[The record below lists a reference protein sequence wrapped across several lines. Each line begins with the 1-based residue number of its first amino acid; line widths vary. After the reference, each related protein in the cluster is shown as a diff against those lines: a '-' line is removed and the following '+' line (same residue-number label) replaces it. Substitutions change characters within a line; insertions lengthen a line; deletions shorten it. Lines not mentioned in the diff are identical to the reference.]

1 MKALY
6 WHWED
11 GNVRCEL
18 CPHACLV
25 PERKKGLCL
34 VRENVPGEGLIAS
47 TYGLFS
53 SIALDPMEK
62 KPLYHFLPGRDVLSL
77 GSVGCNMRC
86 PFCQNW
92 HISTWS
98 PQIKLSRIDPP
109 ELLSLV
115 KKYSVTAV
123 AFTYNEPLISY
134 EYLLE
139 VIPLLKK
146 ENVKVVLVTNGL
158 INPLPL
164 KEIAHR
170 IDAANVDLKTFN
182 EETYKKLGGDLETVL
197 KTLQI
202 LKSFNVHVEITH
214 LMVTGIN
221 DDLGEF
227 EALCSW
233 IAGELGD
240 RLPLHISR
248 YFPSH
253 KWTKPPTDIS
263 LLERALEIA
272 KRYLEF
278 AYLGNVS
285 KFSHTFCPSCG
296 KLVIKRRGYKL
307 QLLSVTSDGRC
318 SACGFDLGIVLL

>member
-1 MKALY
+1 MRAL
-6 WHWED
+6 
-11 GNVRCEL
+11 
-18 CPHACLV
+18 PPCLSRSRG
-25 PERKKGLCL
+25 EKGALSCSRKRPRGGINSKH
-34 VRENVPGEGLIAS
+34 IWA
-47 TYGLFS
+47 FS

-115 KKYSVTAV
+115 EKYSVTAV

-164 KEIAHR
+164 KEIVLYR
-170 IDAANVDLKTFN
+170 CANVD
-182 EETYKKLGGDLETVL
+182 
-197 KTLQI
+197 
-202 LKSFNVHVEITH
+202 
-214 LMVTGIN
+214 
-221 DDLGEF
+221 
-227 EALCSW
+227 
-233 IAGELGD
+233 
-240 RLPLHISR
+240 
-248 YFPSH
+248 
-253 KWTKPPTDIS
+253 
-263 LLERALEIA
+263 
-272 KRYLEF
+272 
-278 AYLGNVS
+278 
-285 KFSHTFCPSCG
+285 
-296 KLVIKRRGYKL
+296 
-307 QLLSVTSDGRC
+307 
-318 SACGFDLGIVLL
+318 